1 MMVLLSGRLAASK
14 ASAWHEWK
22 EGDGRREMERVV
34 DHQRIDLEVE
44 KMRRSREVE
53 VEKMAK
59 EAAELE
65 VKRIASAHEVEK
77 KTWLDRCKALEA
89 DRAVPAAALAAAPR
103 PRSPR
108 LR

>member
-22 EGDGRREMERVV
+22 EGDGRREKKSPAWTPGDEETMV
-34 DHQRIDLEVE
+34 DKLRTDLEI
-44 KMRRSREVE
+44 
-53 VEKMAK
+53 EKMAK
-59 EAAELE
+59 LAAEAE
-65 VKRIASAHEVEK
+65 VKRITSAHEVEK

-89 DRAVPAAALAAAPR
+89 DREVPAAAPR
-103 PRSPR
+103 PQSLR